1 MITISAA
8 FSEEEQNIGLVGRR
22 DENGT
27 RQIVFD
33 CSDILSEYPSA
44 DISCVMQRP
53 CDRNAYLA
61 SLEGD
66 DVARTLVLTDAD
78 IAVPGVLKIELRAI
92 IGKNQ
97 RKSATFTATVAPSLR
112 GQDDRP
118 GNPVPDS
125 LNRIKDELAA
135 AEETRADLVKALDGV
150 DEAVEKANTAAA
162 TADTATEAANAA
174 EEKRAAAE
182 TQRESDFKAA
192 ITASETAQGNAQ
204 AAAEN
209 AEKAAQNAENAT
221 TKADAAEEKREA
233 AEAGRVNAENAR
245 VSSEA
250 ARAAAE
256 TERVNNEEKRQAELT
271 AAIEKAQ
278 AAQSGAESAKADAQ
292 TAATE
297 SATYAENSAAMATD
311 ASTSAG
317 NAATSA
323 TAAAGSASEAATT
336 KTEVSEMLEV
346 IAQETTAQKLLAKY
360 EEAVALLDKIFKEGI
375 GGGSLNG
382 FSFLVDTDNRW
393 VLSYTNPEDE
403 TDVQTFIM
411 PTETT
416 GTAIVDTM
424 ASINGYLKQMIEGG
438 GTSGT

>member
-78 IAVPGVLKIELRAI
+78 IAVPGVLKIELRAV
-92 IGKNQ
+92 IGENQ

-125 LNRIKDELAA
+125 LNRIKAELAA

-150 DEAVEKANTAAA
+150 DEAVEKATTAAA
-162 TADTATEAANAA
+162 SADAATEAANAA

-233 AEAGRVNAENAR
+233 AEAERVSAENAR
-245 VSSEA
+245 ATAET

-256 TERVNNEEKRQAELT
+256 TSRASAETARAAAETARADAEKGRASAETARAEAETKRETDT
-271 AAIEKAQ
+271 AAAIAVAENATTDATTAAANAQ
-278 AAQSGAESAKADAQ
+278 AAADKVSG
-292 TAATE
+292 
-297 SATYAENSAAMATD
+297 MAFEVRTD
-311 ASTSAG
+311 G
-317 NAATSA
+317 C
-323 TAAAGSASEAATT
+323 
-336 KTEVSEMLEV
+336 LY
-346 IAQETTAQKLLAKY
+346 L
-360 EEAVALLDKIFKEGI
+360 
-375 GGGSLNG
+375 
-382 FSFLVDTDNRW
+382 
-393 VLSYTNPEDE
+393 
-403 TDVQTFIM
+403 
-411 PTETT
+411 
-416 GTAIVDTM
+416 TM
-424 ASINGYLKQMIEGG
+424 AE
-438 GTSGT
+438 